1 VRWGFPEPV
10 KLPGDNNREGTQI
23 MIDLYISGTANGYR
37 ASVALEEAG
46 LAYRV
51 RKVDLAKGEHR
62 TPEYLNINPAGLIPA
77 MVDPQGPG
85 GKPATVTQSG
95 AIILYAAEKSGKFL
109 PSDPARRAMAWQ
121 WFMQGATDVAAT
133 SGALFRVENSVPA
146 KDEGNTQYFR
156 QRLLGFFAV
165 CDAHL
170 ASHEYLADEF
180 SIAELM
186 LYPNFAL
193 RKPLMDQAGGF
204 THLQRWGAAIATRP
218 AVERGMKAL
227 G

>member
-1 VRWGFPEPV
+1 
-10 KLPGDNNREGTQI
+10 
-23 MIDLYISGTANGYR
+23 MIDLYLSGTANGFR

-46 LAYRV
+46 MPYQLH
-51 RKVDLAKGEHR
+51 KIDLAKGEHR
-62 TPEYLNINPAGLIPA
+62 KPEYLSINPAGLIPA
-77 MVDPQGPG
+77 IVDQDGPG
-85 GKPATVTQSG
+85 GKPVTVTQSG
-95 AIILYAAEKSGKFL
+95 AIILYAAEKSGRFL
-109 PSDPARRAMAWQ
+109 PKDPMRHARAWQ

-133 SGALFRVENSVPA
+133 SGALFRVENSVPEKNEA
-146 KDEGNTQYFR
+146 NTEYFR

-170 ASHEYLADEF
+170 ASHEYFADEF

-193 RKPLMDQAGGF
+193 RKPMIEKAGGF
-204 THLQRWGAAIATRP
+204 SNLVRWGASVAARP
-218 AVERGMKAL
+218 ATQRGMNVM